1 MVREKIVMK
10 RSNIWPWIYI
20 APALLILAFFLV
32 YPIINT
38 FYLSFLDK
46 GSESFIGLSNY
57 IFAFTKKPMLIA
69 FRNNLLWLIVF
80 TVFTVSLG
88 LILAVLFD
96 RVRYESVVKSII
108 FLPMA
113 ISFVGAGVIWK
124 FVYTYRPAGTPQI
137 GFLNAVLSKFPNFE
151 PIGWLVNKLTNNFAL
166 IFVGIWIWVGFCMVI
181 LSAAYKGI
189 PKELLEA
196 ARIDGANELQ
206 VFRRIIIPM
215 MKPTIAVVAT
225 TMVINVLKVFDIVYV
240 MTNGQF
246 DTEVIANRMYKEMFQ
261 FHNFGRA
268 SAIAVILLLVIIPVM
283 IINVRRFREQEALR

>member
-1 MVREKIVMK
+1 MK
-10 RSNIWPWIYI
+10 KANIWPWVYI
-20 APALLILAFFLV
+20 TPALLILAFFLV

-38 FYLSFLDK
+38 IYLSFLDK
-46 GSESFIGLSNY
+46 GSKSFAGLSNY
-57 IFAFTKKPMLIA
+57 IFALTKKPMLIA

-80 TVFTVSLG
+80 TVFAVSLG
-88 LILAVLFD
+88 LIFAVLFD
-96 RVRYESVVKSII
+96 RVRYEAVIKSVI

-124 FVYTYRPAGTPQI
+124 FVYAYRPAGSPQI
-137 GFLNAVLSKFPNFE
+137 GLLNAALSKFPNSE
-151 PIGWLVNKLTNNFAL
+151 PVGWLVNRATNNFAL
-166 IFVGIWIWVGFCMVI
+166 ILVGIWIWVGFCMVI

-196 ARIDGANELQ
+196 ARVDGANELQ
-206 VFRRIIIPM
+206 VFWRIIIPAM
-215 MKPTIAVVAT
+215 TPTIAVVAT

-240 MTNGQF
+240 MTNGEF
-246 DTEVIANRMYKEMFQ
+246 GTEVIANRMYKEMFQ

-283 IINVRRFREQEALR
+283 IINIRRFKEQEAIR